1 MKRNNQKMKISNVK
15 NKATSNRKEIDGRS
29 VTLAFSLA
37 SFLNDV
43 GGDIIEPFWP
53 AFVTQVL
60 GAPMTVLGL
69 LDGMGEAIAAL
80 IKLPAGYLTD
90 RVGQKKPFVWFGY
103 LLPALARVGYAFSY
117 SVSSLFPFKV
127 LDRMGKLR
135 DPPRDAMIAEKTRKK
150 ERGKTFGFLTAADKF
165 GATLGPLIAYAL
177 FALFS
182 YRFLFL
188 IASIP
193 SVIGA
198 LLIFWLVKEGRRKTR
213 STRRITQKISKEL
226 KLFISV
232 SILFALASFSISF
245 MIRYANELGIS
256 LLALPLVY
264 LIFNLTASLISIP
277 GGKLSDAIGRKSTLI
292 LSYLLYSVTMLGFA
306 TINWSIAIYLLFILY
321 GLHYGILKTTQKA
334 FVSDLSSPDVRS
346 TAMGIFQT
354 VFALCLFPASIIAGL
369 LWDLIGP
376 TAPFY
381 YGFILSILGLIS
393 LKIVVKSEK

>member
-1 MKRNNQKMKISNVK
+1 MNVK
-15 NKATSNRKEIDGRS
+15 NKGTSNREEIDSRRA
-29 VTLAFSLA
+29 TLAFSLA

-69 LDGMGEAIAAL
+69 LDGMGETIAAV
-80 IKLPAGYLTD
+80 IKFPAGYFTD
-90 RVGQKKPFVWFGY
+90 RVGRKKTFVWFGY

-117 SVSSLFPFKV
+117 SISSLFPFKV

-135 DPPRDAMIAEKTRKK
+135 DPPRDAMIAEKTRRK
-150 ERGKTFGFLTAADKF
+150 ERGKTFGFINAADKF
-165 GATLGPLIAYAL
+165 GATLGPFIAYAL

-188 IASIP
+188 IASVP
-193 SVIGA
+193 SIIGA
-198 LLIFWLVKEGRRKTR
+198 LLIVWLVKESRQKTQP
-213 STRRITQKISKEL
+213 TRTSIQKISNEL
-226 KLFISV
+226 KTFILI

-245 MIRYANELGIS
+245 MIRYANEIGIS
-256 LLALPLVY
+256 LLSLPLVY

-277 GGKLSDAIGRKSTLI
+277 GGKLSDAIGRKSTLM

-306 TINWSIAIYLLFILY
+306 TINWSIAIYLLFLLY

-346 TAMGIFQT
+346 TALGIFQT
-354 VFALCLFPASIIAGL
+354 VFALCLFPASVIAGL

-376 TAPFY
+376 TAPFF
-381 YGFILSILGLIS
+381 YGFLLSILGLIS
-393 LKIVVKSEK
+393 LTIFVKSEK